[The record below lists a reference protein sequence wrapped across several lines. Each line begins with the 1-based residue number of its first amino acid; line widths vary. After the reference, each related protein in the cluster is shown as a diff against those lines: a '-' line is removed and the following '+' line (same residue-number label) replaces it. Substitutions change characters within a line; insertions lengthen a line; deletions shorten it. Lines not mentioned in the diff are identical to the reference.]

1 MEKPAGHRDTLP
13 TLANTALVA
22 AAFILPRALTRRQ
35 DGMAGAATAAMLF
48 LLPMMVAL
56 IVGIAAAIGSF
67 NRARRTGTAMPGT
80 GWLPLGIFLIGVI
93 LFAALAVMRLR

>member
-1 MEKPAGHRDTLP
+1 MAKPAGQWDMLP
-13 TLANTALVA
+13 VVTNAVLVA
-22 AAFILPRALTRRQ
+22 AAFILPKALTRRQ
-35 DGMAGAATAAMLF
+35 DGMAGAATAAILF

-67 NRARRTGTAMPGT
+67 NRARRTGIAKPGT